1 MLEKQA
7 NVQPSQNNR
16 KNMVNK
22 LMKVR
27 IVPKL
32 APQQQMKPTHHKKEE
47 NANIDKKIKYARS
60 VFLNAGGHT
69 SKISLATKVMTS
81 TIQE

>member
-1 MLEKQA
+1 
-7 NVQPSQNNR
+7 
-16 KNMVNK
+16 
-22 LMKVR
+22 
-27 IVPKL
+27 
-32 APQQQMKPTHHKKEE
+32 MKPTHHKKEE

>member
-7 NVQPSQNNR
+7 KVQPSQNNR

-32 APQQQMKPTHHKKEE
+32 APQQQIKPTHHKKEE
-47 NANIDKKIKYARS
+47 NANIDKKD
-60 VFLNAGGHT
+60 
-69 SKISLATKVMTS
+69 
-81 TIQE
+81 